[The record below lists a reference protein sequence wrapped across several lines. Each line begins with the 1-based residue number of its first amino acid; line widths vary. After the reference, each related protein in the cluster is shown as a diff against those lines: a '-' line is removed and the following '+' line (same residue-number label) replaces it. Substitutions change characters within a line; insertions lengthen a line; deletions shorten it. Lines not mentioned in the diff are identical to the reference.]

1 MKILITGYSGF
12 IGSYLQKRLESSA
25 HELILADIT
34 NGVDICDWKQV
45 AVFDDVDIIVHLAN
59 LSFVPASY
67 ENPKRFYETNYLST
81 LNMLELCRLRNAR
94 MIFFSSY
101 IYGHPEYQPI
111 DEQHPVQAFNPY
123 AQTKVICE
131 SLCQGYSRDFKV
143 PLTIVRPFNINGVG
157 QNPDFLI
164 PSIIQQARTGK
175 ITVKDDRPKRDYIH
189 VSDIVEAIVAA
200 IETEQTT
207 DDLRTYN
214 LGTGISFSVK
224 EIVDLVR
231 DLFNTEI
238 DYLCTNEFRP
248 NDVMDTVADISKIK
262 NELHWSPAVS
272 IREGLQKML

>member
-143 PLTIVRPFNINGVG
+143 SITIFRPFNIYGVG

-164 PSIIQQARTGK
+164 PSIIQQARAGK

>member
-143 PLTIVRPFNINGVG
+143 PITIFRPFNIYGVG

-164 PSIIQQARTGK
+164 PSIIQQARAGK

-200 IETEQTT
+200 IETKQTT

>member
-1 MKILITGYSGF
+1 M
-12 IGSYLQKRLESSA
+12 
-25 HELILADIT
+25 
-34 NGVDICDWKQV
+34 
-45 AVFDDVDIIVHLAN
+45 
-59 LSFVPASY
+59 
-67 ENPKRFYETNYLST
+67 
-81 LNMLELCRLRNAR
+81 
-94 MIFFSSY
+94 
-101 IYGHPEYQPI
+101 
-111 DEQHPVQAFNPY
+111 
-123 AQTKVICE
+123 
-131 SLCQGYSRDFKV
+131 
-143 PLTIVRPFNINGVG
+143 
-157 QNPDFLI
+157 
-164 PSIIQQARTGK
+164 
-175 ITVKDDRPKRDYIH
+175 KDDRPKRDYIH